1 MAFTGNINSSG
12 GGTGIT
18 VGSNSGGA
26 IVNFSGSTKSISS
39 GSSTGVNLTS
49 NTGATINFTNGGL
62 AITTT
67 SGTGFS
73 ATGGGTVTVQGTGN
87 SINSSAATALNVNA
101 TTIGGSGLTFQSISS
116 SGTSKGI
123 SLNTTGSGGL
133 TVTGTSTTDGTGGT
147 IQNITTRGAEFIS
160 AQNIT
165 LKNMNFTN
173 ACTAD
178 FPAAPTGHSL
188 GNNTA
193 DNAAIHLQ
201 DATTVVLDNL
211 NITTSAEQGING
223 HNVNGFTLSNSVL
236 SGLGGGPDEDGLHF
250 YNMVGTCAITNTS
263 ITSSGDDNVNIQNNT
278 TPIAPPTSTGTIDI
292 TGSSFNTGVLGS
304 GILFGIR
311 GTSNTTINI
320 SGTTVNN
327 NFSGG
332 VVADCFDT
340 ATMDVEVST
349 TTITNNNDA
358 IQVSGHN
365 GNVKFDIHDNS
376 NISLQDLVSI
386 TILKSAFSSAGTL
399 EGKIRSNTITTEN
412 GHTADGITVF
422 NAGGATLKLAIT
434 NNVMSYAGTQRA
446 ILVQAGQDGSGST
459 EATIT
464 GNNIDV
470 LLDGAGNAVAGIL
483 AQVIVATQYR

>member
-1 MAFTGNINSSG
+1 MRRLPAGVVSLLISGGSGTTTFAAIDINGRRDIGISIESATNVTTGTVDIDNSNSVSGIVAFLISGQTGGSLNFGTTTINNNGAGSGIAVAIESSNATITFASGSNITGTTTTGFNVNQGSGSITYNGAITNTAGSAVSVTSRTGGTVAFTGNINSSG

-87 SINSSAATALNVNA
+87 SINSSSATALNVNA

-278 TPIAPPTSTGTIDI
+278 TPSLRRPRPALLISPGAVLTQVFWEAGFCSASGARATRRSTFRAPP
-292 TGSSFNTGVLGS
+292 
-304 GILFGIR
+304 
-311 GTSNTTINI
+311 
-320 SGTTVNN
+320 
-327 NFSGG
+327 
-332 VVADCFDT
+332 
-340 ATMDVEVST
+340 ST
-349 TTITNNNDA
+349 TTSA
-358 IQVSGHN
+358 AVSWP
-365 GNVKFDIHDNS
+365 I
-376 NISLQDLVSI
+376 
-386 TILKSAFSSAGTL
+386 
-399 EGKIRSNTITTEN
+399 
-412 GHTADGITVF
+412 
-422 NAGGATLKLAIT
+422 
-434 NNVMSYAGTQRA
+434 
-446 ILVQAGQDGSGST
+446 
-459 EATIT
+459 
-464 GNNIDV
+464 V
-470 LLDGAGNAVAGIL
+470 LIPLL
-483 AQVIVATQYR
+483 WM